1 MKQIVLATKN
11 KGKIKEFR
19 ELFKLMGIE
28 VLSADEVSH
37 VPEVEE
43 DGETFVEN
51 AIKKAETISQTLGM
65 PALADDSGLEVDA
78 LQGQP
83 GVLSARF
90 AGFQAT
96 DEENNRKLI
105 RMLEFIPPEKRTAR
119 FKCVLA
125 LAIPGQKTITAEG
138 VCEGLILSE
147 PEGNGGFGY
156 DPYFY
161 VPQRKQTMAQLPPS
175 EKNKISHRG
184 QALLKLEKVVRE
196 RFM

>member
-1 MKQIVLATKN
+1 MKQIVLATRN

-19 ELFKLMGIE
+19 ELFTPMGIE
-28 VLSADEVSH
+28 VLSVDEVSQ

-43 DGETFVEN
+43 DGDTFAAN
-51 AIKKAETISQTLGM
+51 AIKKAETISQAIGM

-90 AGFQAT
+90 AGIHAT

-105 RMLEFIPPEKRTAR
+105 GMLENIPLEKRTAR
-119 FKCVLA
+119 FVCVLA
-125 LAIPGQKTITAEG
+125 FAIPGQKTITAQG
-138 VCEGLILSE
+138 VCEGLILTE
-147 PEGNGGFGY
+147 PKGNGGFGY

-161 VPQRKQTMAQLPPS
+161 VPQRKQTMAQLSPV

>member
-1 MKQIVLATKN
+1 
-11 KGKIKEFR
+11 
-19 ELFKLMGIE
+19 MGIK
-28 VLSADEVSH
+28 VLSVEDFEH

-43 DGETFVEN
+43 DGDTFAEN
-51 AIKKAETISQTLGM
+51 AIKKAETISRVLGI

-90 AGFQAT
+90 AGIHAK
-96 DEENNRKLI
+96 DEENNGKLI
-105 RMLEFIPPEKRTAR
+105 RMLENTPLEERTAR
-119 FKCVLA
+119 FVCVLA
-125 LAIPGQKTITAEG
+125 FAIPGQKTITARG
-138 VCEGLILSE
+138 VCEGLILKE
-147 PEGNGGFGY
+147 PNGNGGFGY

-161 VPQRKQTMAQLPPS
+161 VPQLKQTMAQLPPD

>member
-1 MKQIVLATKN
+1 MKQIVLGTKN

>member
-1 MKQIVLATKN
+1 MKQIVLATRN
-11 KGKIKEFR
+11 KGKLKEFR
-19 ELFKLMGIE
+19 ELFTPMGIE
-28 VLSADEVSH
+28 VLGVDEISS
-37 VPEVEE
+37 VPDVEE
-43 DGETFVEN
+43 DGDTFAAN
-51 AIKKAETISQTLGM
+51 AIKKAETISQALEM

-90 AGFQAT
+90 AGFHAT
-96 DEENNRKLI
+96 DEENNRKLTV
-105 RMLEFIPPEKRTAR
+105 MLENIPLEKRSAR
-119 FKCVLA
+119 FVCVLA
-125 LAIPGQKTITAEG
+125 FAIPGQKTITAQG
-138 VCEGLILSE
+138 VCEGLILTE

-161 VPQRKQTMAQLPPS
+161 VPQLKQTMAQLPPD